1 MAVVLQRAARGIH
14 RCVSELYGS
23 GGDRVPLEKV
33 GPLSSWQSLPR
44 VLAVNQPGIRPTP
57 IPAIAQMPSL
67 GGGAHNIGPES
78 SYGIS
83 KGATYAR
90 IDDAVTGMSIP
101 QFRCQGLGCGVIV
114 RVELLIERFRNT
126 QVVKL
131 SIQATDKFPIVG
143 CAGLFGGSRHEALEM
158 E

>member
-1 MAVVLQRAARGIH
+1 
-14 RCVSELYGS
+14 
-23 GGDRVPLEKV
+23 
-33 GPLSSWQSLPR
+33 
-44 VLAVNQPGIRPTP
+44 
-57 IPAIAQMPSL
+57 MPSL
-67 GGGAHNIGPES
+67 AGGAHNIGPES

-114 RVELLIERFRNT
+114 GVELLVERFRNT

-131 SIQATDKFPIVG
+131 SVQVTDKFPIVG